1 MMVGMRKQNYRDWAP
16 ACRRAGIL
24 LAALVFLAGP
34 PALAAAKTTPNSHS
48 TFGAYLAGKH
58 AVGSFA
64 ITDAATFYARV
75 LAVDPENKPLLG
87 RALYLMVADGR
98 NSEAVALARR
108 LVKLQPDSRLANF
121 VLALKAATVG
131 RYPEAERRLT
141 KLPKRGINR
150 VLLPL
155 LRGWITFASGR
166 RERGL
171 EQIDEF
177 ADMRGFSNFH
187 ILHTGLMLQMSG
199 RIKQAGARY
208 EVALRKGKRPGLRMI
223 YAVGV
228 FYERSNQR
236 AKAIALYRRFLK
248 RNPQYQAIDF
258 SLQRAL
264 RKRRPP
270 AFARN
275 PTEAM
280 AEALFDAA
288 SLMTRG
294 RAVRRS
300 LMLARLAL
308 FMRPRFAP
316 AQILIANILEG
327 REQREAAL
335 VLYRMVPSS
344 SPMAWT
350 SRLASARIFDDLKR
364 TDEAIG
370 LLKRMAKERPKRW
383 DASMALGDILR
394 GHDRFAEATA
404 AYDQVIARIPK
415 LDKRHWSILYARGI
429 ALERSKKWVR
439 AERDFLKALE
449 FQPNQPFVLN
459 YLGYS
464 WVERGVQ
471 LARARKMIEK
481 AVSLRRNDGYIT
493 DSLGWVL
500 YRMGKYRQA
509 VRHLERAV
517 ELRPHD
523 PTINDHLGDAY
534 WRVGRKVEARVQWRR
549 ALSFG
554 PEKDQVTIIN
564 KKIERGLGK
573 AKKLGRKL

>member
-1 MMVGMRKQNYRDWAP
+1 MERMRDRNNQYWAR
-16 ACRRAGIL
+16 ACRRAGAFI
-24 LAALVFLAGP
+24 AALVFLAGP
-34 PALAAAKTTPNSHS
+34 QALAAARTTPKSHS
-48 TFGAYLAGKH
+48 TYGAYLAGKH

-64 ITDAATFYARV
+64 ITDAASFYARV
-75 LAVDPENKPLLG
+75 LAVDPENKPLLS
-87 RALYLMVADGR
+87 RTLYLMVADGR
-98 NSEAVALARR
+98 NAEAVALARR

-121 VLALKAATVG
+121 VLALRAASAG

-141 KLPKRGINR
+141 KLPKQGANR

-155 LRGWITFASGR
+155 LRGWIAFAGGR

-171 EQIDEF
+171 ELVDEI
-177 ADMRGFSNFH
+177 ADLRGFRNFH
-187 ILHTGLMLQMSG
+187 ILHTGLMFEMSG

-208 EVALRKGKRPGLRMI
+208 EMALRADQRPGLRMI
-223 YAVGV
+223 YAAGV

-236 AKAIALYRRFLK
+236 AKAIALYRGFLK
-248 RNPQYQAIDF
+248 RNPQSQAIGF

-288 SLMTRG
+288 SVLGRQRG
-294 RAVRRS
+294 VRRA

-308 FMRPRFAP
+308 YMRPRFAP
-316 AQILIANILEG
+316 AQILIANIFER

-335 VLYRMVPSS
+335 AIYRKVRPS

-350 SRLASARIFDDLKR
+350 ARLASAQILDDLKR

-370 LLKRMAKERPKRW
+370 LLERMARERPKRW
-383 DASMALGDILR
+383 DAPMALGDILR
-394 GHDRFAEATA
+394 GRERFAEAAA
-404 AYDQVIARIPK
+404 AYDQAIARIPK
-415 LDKRHWSILYARGI
+415 LDKRHWGVLYARGI
-429 ALERSKKWVR
+429 ALERSKKWTR
-439 AERDFLKALE
+439 AEKDFLRALE

-509 VRHLERAV
+509 VPHLERAV

-534 WRVGRKVEARVQWRR
+534 WRVGRKIEARVQWRR
-549 ALSFG
+549 ALSFE
-554 PEKDQVTIIN
+554 PQKDQVTIIKN
-564 KKIERGLGK
+564 KIERGLKK
-573 AKKLGRKL
+573 AKKPGRKL

>member
-1 MMVGMRKQNYRDWAP
+1 MARMTNTKNQHWAR
-16 ACRRAGIL
+16 AARRAGVL
-24 LAALVFLAGP
+24 VAALGFLAGP
-34 PALAAAKTTPNSHS
+34 AALAAARNTPPSHS
-48 TFGAYLAGKH
+48 TYGAYLAGKH
-58 AVGSFA
+58 AVGRFA

-75 LAVDPENKPLLG
+75 LAVDPKNKPLLG
-87 RALYLMVADGR
+87 RTLYLMVADGR
-98 NSEAVALARR
+98 NAEAVALARR

-121 VLALKAATVG
+121 VLALRAASAG
-131 RYPEAERRLT
+131 RYSEAERRLA
-141 KLPKRGINR
+141 KLPKRGANR

-155 LRGWITFASGR
+155 LRGWIAYADGR

-171 EQIDEF
+171 ELVDEI
-177 ADMRGFSNFH
+177 ADLQGFQNFH
-187 ILHTGLMLQMSG
+187 ILHTGLMLEMSG

-208 EVALRKGKRPGLRMI
+208 EVALRAGKRPGLRMI
-223 YAVGV
+223 YAAGI

-236 AKAIALYRRFLK
+236 AKAIALYRGFLK
-248 RNPQYQAIDF
+248 RNPQSQAIGF

-275 PTEAM
+275 PSEAM

-288 SLMTRG
+288 SVLGRQRG
-294 RAVRRS
+294 VRRA
-300 LMLARLAL
+300 LMLARMALA
-308 FMRPRFAP
+308 MRPRFAP
-316 AQILIANILEG
+316 AQMLIANVLER

-335 VLYRMVPSS
+335 AIYRKVPPG

-350 SRLASARIFDDLKR
+350 ARLASARILDDLKR
-364 TDEAIG
+364 TDEAIA
-370 LLKRMAKERPKRW
+370 LLTRMAGERPKRW
-383 DASMALGDILR
+383 DASMTLGDILR
-394 GHDRFAEATA
+394 GRQRFAEAA
-404 AYDQVIARIPK
+404 SAYDQAIARIPK
-415 LDKRHWSILYARGI
+415 LGKQHWGVLYARGI
-429 ALERSKKWVR
+429 ALERSKKWAR
-439 AERDFLKALE
+439 AEKDFLKALE
-449 FQPNQPFVLN
+449 FRPNQPFVLN

-471 LARARKMIEK
+471 LSRARKMIEK

-500 YRMGKYRQA
+500 YRMGEYSQA
-509 VRHLERAV
+509 VPHLERAV

-534 WRVGRKVEARVQWRR
+534 WRVGRRIEARVQWRR
-549 ALSFG
+549 ALSFE
-554 PEKDQVTIIN
+554 PEKDQITIIKN
-564 KKIERGLGK
+564 KIERGMKK